1 MTVGLFCLEGKMQV
15 LRLRELLKLS
25 GLSKST
31 IYARIKEGDFPK
43 PIRLGPRSIGW
54 FQHDIESWLESR
66 RQE

>member
-1 MTVGLFCLEGKMQV
+1 MQV
-15 LRLRELLKLS
+15 LRLKELVKLF